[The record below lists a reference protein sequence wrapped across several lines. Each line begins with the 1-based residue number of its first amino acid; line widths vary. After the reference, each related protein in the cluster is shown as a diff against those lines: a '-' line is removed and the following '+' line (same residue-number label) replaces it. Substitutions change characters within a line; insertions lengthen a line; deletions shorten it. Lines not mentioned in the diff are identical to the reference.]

1 MSAELRHLKIG
12 CQKLTKTSSNFAKK
26 EVNMFVLLALFI
38 LIIALQLGEW
48 GVVAVICCIFT
59 LGIILGVIMI
69 KEQDE
74 LENKRRGR

>member
-1 MSAELRHLKIG
+1 
-12 CQKLTKTSSNFAKK
+12 
-26 EVNMFVLLALFI
+26 MFVLLALFI
-38 LIIALQLGEW
+38 LIIALQLEEW

-59 LGIILGVIMI
+59 LGIILGAIMI

>member
-1 MSAELRHLKIG
+1 
-12 CQKLTKTSSNFAKK
+12 
-26 EVNMFVLLALFI
+26 MFVLLALFI

-59 LGIILGVIMI
+59 LGMILGAIMI